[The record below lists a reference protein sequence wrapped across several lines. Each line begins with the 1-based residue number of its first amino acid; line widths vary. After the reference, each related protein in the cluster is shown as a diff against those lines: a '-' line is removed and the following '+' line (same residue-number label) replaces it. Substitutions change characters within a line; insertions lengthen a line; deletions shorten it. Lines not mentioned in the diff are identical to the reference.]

1 MARTPRNRRRWLF
14 AGIASGLLMG
24 LCRIGLGRH
33 FFSDTLIAIVL
44 VTLVAA
50 LVARLLAASGSPA
63 DSGSGTMQDAIQ
75 RP

>member
-1 MARTPRNRRRWLF
+1 
-14 AGIASGLLMG
+14 
-24 LCRIGLGRH
+24 LGRH